1 VPVQPRVVVIEPETE
16 LGRVVRDVLVDE
28 GYDVVR
34 VHDPYGAIG
43 VMRETSFDLVV
54 AGLPGPSDDPTGPLS
69 DLKREFPDVPLISLD
84 GPGATT
90 PRVFGS
96 WRCDGQNITLRRPF
110 HLHDVVSAV
119 RELAG

>member
-1 VPVQPRVVVIEPETE
+1 MPVQPRVVVIEPETE

-54 AGLPGPSDDPTGPLS
+54 VD
-69 DLKREFPDVPLISLD
+69 
-84 GPGATT
+84 
-90 PRVFGS
+90 FG
-96 WRCDGQNITLRRPF
+96 R
-110 HLHDVVSAV
+110 
-119 RELAG
+119 